1 MRYLLVFGVLA
12 ALVLGGCS
20 VLSIDLQPRIRPL
33 EESTLEGQGTAKI
46 LILDLSGVLSD
57 ETPGLSLTAS
67 APRVPILA
75 RIQEELRKASKDDNV
90 KAIILRINSPG
101 GTITASDTIYHEIV
115 DFKQR
120 TKLPVIAAILDVG
133 ASGGYYVACAAD
145 TIVANP
151 TSVTGSIGVLMLT
164 VNAHGLMEKIG
175 VAPVAIKSGA
185 MKDAGSPF
193 RALTPEERAVFQGMI
208 DDMYGR
214 FVKIVVR
221 SRKIPETRVREFADG
236 RVYTSEQALSLGLID
251 KVAYLDEVVGMAR
264 QAAGV
269 QEARVVM
276 YHRPKEYAA
285 SIYAKEPAPP
295 VTAESALSQ
304 FATLVSGAGPRFMY
318 LWWP

>member
-20 VLSIDLQPRIRPL
+20 VLSIDRQPRIRPL

-75 RIQEELRKASKDDNV
+75 RVQEELRKASKDDNV

-115 DFKQR
+115 EFKQR

-133 ASGGYYVACAAD
+133 ASGGYYVALAAD

-175 VAPVAIKSGA
+175 VAPVTIKSGA

-208 DDMYGR
+208 DDMYAR

-221 SRKIPETRVREFADG
+221 SRKIPEARVREFADG

-276 YHRPKEYAA
+276 YHRPREYAA
-285 SIYAKEPAPP
+285 SIYATEPVPP
-295 VTAESALSQ
+295 VTAEGALSQ
-304 FATLVSGAGPRFMY
+304 FATLIAGAGPRFMY

>member
-208 DDMYGR
+208 DDMYAR
-214 FVKIVVR
+214 FVKIVVQ
-221 SRKIPETRVREFADG
+221 SRKIPEARVREFADG

>member
-221 SRKIPETRVREFADG
+221 SRKIPEARVREFADG

-251 KVAYLDEVVGMAR
+251 KVAYLDQVVGMAR

-276 YHRPKEYAA
+276 YHRPREYAA